1 MPRPVEHRSPAR
13 DCADDERPGV
23 DTEAHCTVLALVV
36 GAEDRM
42 RLRQTV
48 QDSATLEFVQEVG
61 DVLAKLRRATVYPS
75 LVLLEPTDAQGRPS
89 AGLARQVVTLFPG
102 VPVIGYC
109 RAGVKR
115 SADVLAFATAGVH
128 EILFKGIDDL
138 PSAARAVLR
147 SARQASAGETAF
159 AAIRESI
166 PPTLQPLVRSCLLAP
181 RDTHT
186 VTAAATSLSVH
197 RKTLVNH
204 CAHAG
209 FPPPGWLL
217 GWCRLLLAGHYLGMT
232 TWTVEA
238 VARELGFSRATALR
252 NMLKRYTDLCPMDL
266 REQGGLAL
274 MRTHFLRSLAAYRA
288 DGSHSKAID

>member
-1 MPRPVEHRSPAR
+1 
-13 DCADDERPGV
+13 
-23 DTEAHCTVLALVV
+23 VL
-36 GAEDRM
+36 AEDRM

-61 DVLAKLRRATVYPS
+61 DVLTKLRRAPVHPS
-75 LVLLEPTDAQGRPS
+75 VVLLEPSDARGRPS

-109 RAGVKR
+109 RPGAER

-128 EILFKGIDDL
+128 EILFKGLDDV

-147 SARQASAGETAF
+147 SARQTSAGETTF
-159 AAIRESI
+159 AAVRDSI
-166 PPTLQPLVRSCLLAP
+166 PPSLHPLVRSCLLAP

-186 VTAAATSLSVH
+186 VEAAAASLSVH

-204 CAHAG
+204 CAQAG

-238 VARELGFSRATALR
+238 IARELGFSTATALR
-252 NMLKRYTDLCPMDL
+252 NMLKRYADLCPLDV
-266 REQGGLAL
+266 REQGGLSL
-274 MRTHFLRSLAAYRA
+274 MRSHFLRALAAHKPGA
-288 DGSHSKAID
+288 SLTESTD